1 MRALAIAAT
10 GMSAQQMRVEVI
22 SNNLSNM
29 STTGYNARRAEF
41 ADLHYQ
47 QIARAGIKQV
57 AALPGKQATD
67 WQNDER

>member
-1 MRALAIAAT
+1 MMAGNLNDVIFGALAT
-10 GMSAQQMRVEVI
+10 QYLM
-22 SNNLSNM
+22 
-29 STTGYNARRAEF
+29 
-41 ADLHYQ
+41 Q